1 MLSRVAAL
9 LLSFSLAVQCAGI
22 SGGRVSYLGG
32 TRPDVV
38 PNADGI
44 IDASDETYL
53 AFYARK
59 TGVRIPYDKVNLLEY
74 GQKVNHRYL
83 LALTISPIFLAAKK
97 RQHFLTIGYQDEDG
111 KQQAMLFRVEK
122 NDIRGVL
129 VMLEAR
135 TGLKVDYQDD
145 EARRAPKG

>member
-1 MLSRVAAL
+1 M
-9 LLSFSLAVQCAGI
+9 
-22 SGGRVSYLGG
+22 
-32 TRPDVV
+32 
-38 PNADGI
+38 
-44 IDASDETYL
+44 
-53 AFYARK
+53 
-59 TGVRIPYDKVNLLEY
+59 RIPYDKVNLLEY